1 MKNKKIKYNLTN
13 TPKIVS
19 GYTKNC
25 QILGKL
31 IYEKI
36 IKKIYLAS
44 TLEIAETTKMI
55 ENTFRSVNIALVNEL
70 KMFLTH
76 INIDIHECIDLAGTK
91 PFGFTKFIP
100 GPGYGGHCIP
110 IDPFIYIG
118 SKKNNINLDFIK
130 TSGIVNRKITD
141 WISRK

>member
-110 IDPFIYIG
+110 IDPFYLYWLAKRIIL
-118 SKKNNINLDFIK
+118 I
-130 TSGIVNRKITD
+130 
-141 WISRK
+141 